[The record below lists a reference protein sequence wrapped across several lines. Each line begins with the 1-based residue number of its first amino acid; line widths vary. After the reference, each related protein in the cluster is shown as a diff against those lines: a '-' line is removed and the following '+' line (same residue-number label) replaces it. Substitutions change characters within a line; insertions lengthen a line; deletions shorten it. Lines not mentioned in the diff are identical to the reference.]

1 MKFVVKKLR
10 PAEEDALEA
19 ALWYGERESGLGDD
33 FLDELDLAVEA
44 LSRDALIH
52 RVRFA
57 DVRRAPI
64 RRFKFYGL
72 YYLVRE
78 PEVWSMAADIR
89 ATCNNDAGRPVTE
102 LSGSPKP
109 RRRRAE
115 SRPPADSF
123 LLHGQEHA
131 RAEGLPHG
139 ESRRAGGRVK

>member
-19 ALWYGERESGLGDD
+19 ALWYDERESGLGDD
-33 FLDELDLAVEA
+33 FLDEVELAVEA
-44 LSRDALIH
+44 LARDALMH

-78 PEVWSMAADIR
+78 HEVWIIGIEH
-89 ATCNNDAGRPVTE
+89 GRRH
-102 LSGSPKP
+102 P
-109 RRRRAE
+109 RHLQERRKKTG
-115 SRPPADSF
+115 D
-123 LLHGQEHA
+123 
-131 RAEGLPHG
+131 
-139 ESRRAGGRVK
+139 